1 MTAAAFNGVIEVVR
15 GRLSEERE
23 GQLLRFWAEQG
34 VLDASAARRRA
45 PEVVCLLLDDAGE
58 IAGVNSVYPDGVAQI
73 GGRRFWIYRS
83 LLLPAASEEGPAM
96 ISAAFDALEE
106 EFDAAG
112 DGPIGLCLLISDRA
126 EMRRRP
132 EAEWSDPQILYA
144 GYLPDGR
151 QLRIGYFA
159 GAKI

>member
-1 MTAAAFNGVIEVVR
+1 MTAAAFKGTIEAVR

-23 GQLLRFWAEQG
+23 EQLLRFWAAQGALDEQ
-34 VLDASAARRRA
+34 AARRRL

-58 IAGVNSVYPDGVAQI
+58 IAGVNSVYPDEVAQI

-83 LLLPAASEEGPAM
+83 LLLPAAAEEGPAM
-96 ISAAFDALEE
+96 IRAAFAALED
-106 EFDAAG
+106 EFDPAG
-112 DGPIGLCLLISDRA
+112 DDPIGLCLLISDRT
-126 EMRRRP
+126 EMKRRP
-132 EAEWSDPQILYA
+132 EAEWTDPRILYA